1 MEQSYPVTVRETPVG
16 KVLVQRQGLYY
27 HISCRCQLKGDTIY
41 RLFVSSGTTS
51 INLGVVVPIDNGFM
65 LNTKLPVK
73 KIGEGELSFALSAK
87 QKAPS
92 ATFIPIT
99 PEEPYSYIARL
110 KDSFLTLQDGQVGI
124 LLSKKQEQ

>member
-1 MEQSYPVTVRETPVG
+1 MERSYSVTIRGTSVG

-27 HISCRCQLKGDTIY
+27 HISCRCYLKGDTIY
-41 RLFVSSGTTS
+41 RLVVSSGTTS

-87 QKAPS
+87 QEAPY

-99 PEEPYSYIARL
+99 PEEPFSYISRL

>member
-1 MEQSYPVTVRETPVG
+1 MQSYAVAIRGTPVG

-41 RLFVSSGTTS
+41 RLVASSGTTS
-51 INLGVVVPIDNGFM
+51 ITLGVVVPIDNGFM

-73 KIGEGELSFALSAK
+73 KIGEGELSFTLSAK
-87 QKAPS
+87 QEAPS

-99 PEEPYSYIARL
+99 PEEPFAYISRL
-110 KDSFLTLQDGQVGI
+110 KDSFLTLQGGQIGI
-124 LLSKKQEQ
+124 LINKKQEQ

>member
-1 MEQSYPVTVRETPVG
+1 MEQSYAVTVGGKPAG

-41 RLFVSSGTTS
+41 RLIVTSGSTS

-73 KIGEGELSFALSAK
+73 KIGEGEIVFTLYAK
-87 QKAPS
+87 QEES
-92 ATFIPIT
+92 ALTFTPIT
-99 PEEPYSYIARL
+99 PEEPFSYISRL
-110 KDSFLTLQDGQVGI
+110 KDSFLNLQDGQVGI
-124 LLSKKQEQ
+124 LFNKKQEQ